1 MIMRDF
7 KFQTGEYYHI
17 YNRGVEKRN
26 IFCDEKDFLR
36 FLTSMREFNR
46 VDPIGSLY
54 EQRTVLRAPVGL
66 LEPCQIGSDSQT
78 LRARRG
84 LLGSSRPLVEFLC
97 YSLANNHYHFILRQ
111 LVDNGISKFMLKLGM
126 GYTNYFNTKNRRSG
140 SLFQG
145 TYKAIHITTNAY
157 LLWLSGYINGNIEIH
172 KMAKVKNWPWCS
184 YLDYAGKR
192 SGTLCSKNIIMEMVE
207 NDLAEYLSLVKNI
220 IEESSFRKEE
230 IKKFG
235 FE

>member
-1 MIMRDF
+1 MRDF

-17 YNRGVEKRN
+17 YNRGVEKRD
-26 IFCDEKDFLR
+26 IFGDEKDFLR

-46 VDPIGSLY
+46 ADPIGSLY
-54 EQRTVLRAPVGL
+54 EQRAALRAPAGL
-66 LEPCQIGSDSQT
+66 LEPP
-78 LRARRG
+78 
-84 LLGSSRPLVEFLC
+84 RPLVEFLC

-111 LVDNGISKFMLKLGM
+111 LIDNGISKFMLKLGI

-157 LLWLSGYINGNIEIH
+157 LLWLSGYVNGNIEIH
-172 KMAKVKNWPWCS
+172 KIAKVENWPWCS

-192 SGTLCSKNIIMEMVE
+192 NGTLCNKRPIMEMME
-207 NDLAEYLSLVKNI
+207 NDLAEYLSLIKII